1 MKKLVLLGAGG
12 HCESILD
19 SLLLTCEFEDIV
31 LVDTADK
38 LGKSIRCCPVV
49 GTDEDLGRLH
59 QQGYNYA
66 FVSAGSVKSTSL
78 RRSLLEKV
86 IRNGYQL
93 VNILDPSA
101 RLASSVHMGKGI
113 FVGKNAVINA
123 NAVIEDMAIIN
134 TGAIVEHG
142 CLVGKFSHIS
152 VGAVLCG
159 NVQVGQDCLI
169 GANATVLQGREI
181 LSGSI
186 IGAGEVVKT
195 TKPFHETVNVYGG
208 RANRKDIFCLLTG

>member
-19 SLLLTCEFEDIV
+19 SLLLTHEFKDVV
-31 LVDTADK
+31 LVGTK
-38 LGKSIRCCPVV
+38 EQVGKSIQGCPVL

-59 QQGYNYA
+59 QQGYTYA
-66 FVSAGSVKSTSL
+66 FVSVGSIKSTSL
-78 RRSLLEKV
+78 RRSLSEKA
-86 IRNGYQL
+86 IQNGYQL
-93 VNILDPSA
+93 INILDPSA
-101 RLASSVHMGKGI
+101 RLASSARLGRGI

-134 TGAIVEHG
+134 TGAIVEHD

-159 NVQVGQDCLI
+159 NVLVGQDCLI
-169 GANATVLQGREI
+169 GANATVLQGRRI
-181 LSGSI
+181 ISGSI
-186 IGAGEVVKT
+186 IGAGEVVRLAPKQ
-195 TKPFHETVNVYGG
+195 
-208 RANRKDIFCLLTG
+208 I